1 VEENQYSVCFPRVL
15 TISIL
20 KKVTMSE
27 KALFAG
33 LVVDE
38 EDQLAEVGYVG
49 AEACYVVNDAG
60 FHRHIP
66 AEEVDRQVLELI
78 KTQIEG
84 NEDLLG
90 AETAKMLGQEDL
102 FSAAII
108 KNQLKNIDK
117 QFDVLLQS
125 GIPEDMRA
133 YMGMMGF
140 KIVINLHGEVLRLDQ
155 PARAADDGEGGG
167 GE

>member
-1 VEENQYSVCFPRVL
+1 
-15 TISIL
+15 
-20 KKVTMSE
+20 MSQ

-38 EDQLAEVGYVG
+38 NDHQVGVGYVG
-49 AEACYVVNDAG
+49 SDACYVVDDSG
-60 FHRHIP
+60 FRRHIL
-66 AEEVDRQVLELI
+66 AEDVDRQVLNFI
-78 KTQIEG
+78 KKQIEG

-102 FSAAII
+102 FTAAVI
-108 KNQLKNIDK
+108 KNQLKNVDQ
-117 QFDVLLQS
+117 QFDALLDT

-140 KIVINLHGEVLRLDQ
+140 KIVINLHGEVVRFDQ
-155 PARAADDGEGGG
+155 PARAADDDEGGD